1 MEEKSR
7 YEIEAL
13 PEDDEKPAAESAS
26 SEAPALISASEAENN
41 AGSSG
46 QEAGDNAP
54 QSASPANGSA
64 GTFNE
69 NTVTVPANFEKKNYM
84 KEIVVAAVMT
94 VLCALGAVLGALV
107 VAYRYVGIIIA
118 ALGALAALA
127 MVRHIFLSE
136 KVLKAIAGEEKV
148 YIEELMKK
156 TGKKKKPE
164 FVRELATLIKEG
176 HLTGYSIV
184 NDIFLQK
191 TEK

>member
-13 PEDDEKPAAESAS
+13 PEDDAEVK
-26 SEAPALISASEAENN
+26 
-41 AGSSG
+41 SSG
-46 QEAGDNAP
+46 QAAP
-54 QSASPANGSA
+54 DASAADAPATENTVSPVEPALPPAPGVSD
-64 GTFNE
+64 G
-69 NTVTVPANFEKKNYM
+69 NTVTVAANFEKKNYT